1 MDESK
6 THLDWSATSYTSDRK
21 PSQKGSNSGLP
32 EFFDRKSFRLK
43 IKNDVYFSLSEVLSL
58 TVSTH
63 FSSKSV
69 LFGDLLN
76 KLPPSQ
82 SSILPKS
89 GRIGGA
95 IFTSE
100 TENVHS
106 AKAPR

>member
-43 IKNDVYFSLSEVLSL
+43 IKNDVYFHSNN
-58 TVSTH
+58 

-69 LFGDLLN
+69 VLGDLLN

-82 SSILPKS
+82 WLILAKS
-89 GRIGGA
+89 TKFRHA

-100 TENVHS
+100 TENVTP

>member
-43 IKNDVYFSLSEVLSL
+43 IKKSGYFSLSEVLSP

-63 FSSKSV
+63 FSPKSI
-69 LFGDLLN
+69 LLGELLN

-82 SSILPKS
+82 WLIFPKS
-89 GRIGGA
+89 G
-95 IFTSE
+95 
-100 TENVHS
+100 
-106 AKAPR
+106 